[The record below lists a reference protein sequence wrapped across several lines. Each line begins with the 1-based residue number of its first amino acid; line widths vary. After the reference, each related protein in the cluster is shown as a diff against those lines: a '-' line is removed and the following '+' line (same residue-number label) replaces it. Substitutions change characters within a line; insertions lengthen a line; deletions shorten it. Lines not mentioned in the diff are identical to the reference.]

1 MCPWPRIQGA
11 MTDRHTLLI
20 GYRPERG
27 EPRGPHKKNDSWLD
41 RGDCIDCKACVAVCP
56 TGIDIRDGSQL
67 ECIQCALCIDACND
81 IMRKVGRP
89 ANLIAYGTVAK
100 QEAGAAG
107 LHEPFRPIRPRTLLY
122 AGALALVSAVMLV
135 AWFNRTLLEIN
146 VLHDR
151 NPPFVQLSDGGVRNA
166 YTVQL
171 LNKRSEPRMLVIE
184 THGLPG
190 ASVSI
195 VGVDAGESRRVR
207 VPTDDLREVRVL
219 VSIPAVDV
227 AKLTAPSTPFSFV
240 LRDVESGTSSSRK
253 TQFQTARGQ
262 KP

>member
-1 MCPWPRIQGA
+1 M
-11 MTDRHTLLI
+11 
-20 GYRPERG
+20 
-27 EPRGPHKKNDSWLD
+27 
-41 RGDCIDCKACVAVCP
+41 
-56 TGIDIRDGSQL
+56 
-67 ECIQCALCIDACND
+67 
-81 IMRKVGRP
+81 
-89 ANLIAYGTVAK
+89 
-100 QEAGAAG
+100 
-107 LHEPFRPIRPRTLLY
+107 
-122 AGALALVSAVMLV
+122 
-135 AWFNRTLLEIN
+135 
-146 VLHDR
+146 
-151 NPPFVQLSDGGVRNA
+151 
-166 YTVQL
+166 
-171 LNKRSEPRMLVIE
+171 SEE